1 MELPNWALQEETY
14 QPDRDRDAFLSRS
27 LLRILAVVLSLR
39 AQGRGQTKKRHAGAA
54 LLFLFF
60 WLLLTVTAQNTLV
73 LLTELAVTLVYLV
86 FCDGRTI
93 RRVLATGC
101 AAALFSLLLVLP
113 ALFFGSGVRVLLL
126 PVKTFLTMCA
136 GSILAERYAWHALTA
151 ALAAAHL
158 PQIAIFLLDT
168 TLRSILL
175 LGEQAEQML
184 TALKLRSVGH
194 NHRKGRAVS
203 GVLGAL
209 FLRSR
214 AMSEEMAEAMTCRCF
229 TGTYGRQKREE
240 AEHAGF

>member
-1 MELPNWALQEETY
+1 MELPDWVLQEEQY

-39 AQGRGQTKKRHAGAA
+39 AQGRGQTKKRHAGRA
-54 LLFLFF
+54 LIFLLV
-60 WLLLTVTAQNTLV
+60 WLLLTVTAQNTLI
-73 LLTELAVTLVYLV
+73 LLTELAVTLVYLA

-93 RRVLATGC
+93 RRVLGAALV
-101 AAALFSLLLVLP
+101 AAAFSLFLVLP
-113 ALFFGSGVRVLLL
+113 ALFLGSGARVLLL
-126 PVKTFLTMCA
+126 PGKTFLTMCA
-136 GSILAERYAWHALTA
+136 VTILAERYAWHALTA

-158 PQIAIFLLDT
+158 PQTVIFLLDT

-175 LGEQAEQML
+175 LGEEAEQML
-184 TALKLRSVGH
+184 IALKLRSVGH
-194 NHRKGRAVS
+194 NPRKGRAVS

-229 TGTYGRQKREE
+229 TGTYGRQEREE
-240 AEHAGF
+240 AEDD